1 MAINALLPKQATL
14 FTLFSSM
21 ILIYIAIRK
30 GLSILMNEKK
40 LAIHIRELTQERN
53 ISLRELARQ
62 ADIDIARL
70 SELASG
76 KRQRVNIDYIVRI
89 AEALNISD
97 IREILTLEDK

>member
-1 MAINALLPKQATL
+1 
-14 FTLFSSM
+14 
-21 ILIYIAIRK
+21 
-30 GLSILMNEKK
+30 MNEKK

-76 KRQRVNIDYIVRI
+76 KRQRVNI
-89 AEALNISD
+89 
-97 IREILTLEDK
+97 

>member
-1 MAINALLPKQATL
+1 
-14 FTLFSSM
+14 M
-21 ILIYIAIRK
+21 ILIYVINKK
-30 GLSILMNEKK
+30 GLSTLPDEKK
-40 LAIHIRELTQERN
+40 LVIHIRELTQKYD
-53 ISLRELARQ
+53 ISLRELSRRS
-62 ADIDIARL
+62 DIDIARL